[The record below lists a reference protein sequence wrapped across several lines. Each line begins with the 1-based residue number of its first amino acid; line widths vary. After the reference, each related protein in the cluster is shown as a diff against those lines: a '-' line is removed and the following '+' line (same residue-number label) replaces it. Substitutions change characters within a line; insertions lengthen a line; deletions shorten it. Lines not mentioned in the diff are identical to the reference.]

1 MNIEHEK
8 SLPGTQPA
16 PTNCETRAG
25 GNGSRLAGWRVNRR
39 RVRWLLAA
47 LAVLG
52 CASVWFCWLQPP
64 APVGL
69 APARFPAPH
78 WWWRPVEIN
87 PHRRLPLVPTANL
100 QGCYFTNDQGWVVG
114 TGGVILHTPDGGRTW
129 QAQTNVVWEEER
141 PAVAVELDSLSQGA
155 YDAGNKANLSTRQF
169 TAQSQQGQIKNAPPP
184 KAAQDKSDA
193 VPPIDLPL
201 LPPAPVALSDVQFVD
216 AQRGWAVGSRG
227 TILHTADGGRHWE
240 SQVSGTREFLRSV
253 AFVDAQHGWVVGTR
267 GTILH
272 STDGGQT
279 WEPQTA
285 DTRETLNSVVFVD
298 TQLGWAVGNQVEIWH
313 TIDGGKTW
321 KAQTSTTGVTLFSVA
336 FADADNGWVAGSA
349 GTILH
354 TTDGG
359 RTWRPQDSNTK
370 AALASVKFLDSRR
383 GWVVGDDSTIR
394 HTADGG
400 KTWTAQTAPR
410 GLSLGSVAIA
420 DARRMWAVGDEGTV
434 LHTSDSGHTWAA
446 CTANATGTLAAIEV
460 QNDRALW
467 AVGERGVVLHS
478 ADGGT
483 SWTQHSTG
491 TENFLTSIAFVDSH
505 RGWLVGR
512 GGTLRQTVDG
522 GRTWTATSVNTDR
535 DLWSVA
541 FADGQHGWV
550 VGDGGTVLHT
560 EDGGQTWLPKTV
572 PSFER
577 LLSVAFG
584 GPKYGFIVS
593 ESGGILLTED
603 GGQSWIQGY
612 LGNKEHVRMVEL
624 VDIGHAWAVGSDG
637 ALFESQDLGKTWNV
651 RTAGSKAGL
660 RAVTFADP
668 QRGWVVGKYGTILHT
683 TDGGKTWQPQ
693 SAQTTASLAS
703 VAFADAKHG
712 WVAGEAGTLLRTTD
726 GGETWSDPRQ
736 YRRYPAPLFYP
747 GLIAAGFLAWWG
759 FRPRKETDPAGPVP
773 VRSIADY
780 AVSDRPLT
788 SKDFDALN
796 FGPLAEGIA
805 NYLRNE
811 NTTGPLTLAVTG
823 AWGSGKS
830 SIMGLL
836 KEKLEARGFRPVW
849 FNAWHH
855 QQEEQLLA
863 ALLESIR
870 LQAVPSWLSLAGLQ
884 FRARLIYERLRRR
897 WPAVL
902 LGGAAVAALAAV
914 IANLGGDWTAWLQN
928 LSASSWP
935 VLAGKLAVAAGAMAA
950 AFKGL
955 QGLKAFGVDPARL
968 LASVTE
974 QAKLSDLGAQTSFR
988 HRFAQEFR
996 EVTTALQPRTM
1007 TIFIDDLDRCE
1018 PPQVMQVMQALNFLA
1033 SSGECFL
1040 VVGMQ
1045 EEAVTNCVA
1054 VSLKEQFDV
1063 QQGRELKPEEKAKQ
1077 RWEYAANWM
1086 EKLIQIRIAVPSPDD
1101 EQFKALLRGVQAD
1114 AHAAEPGG
1122 LAARWRAWAPEAW
1135 ERARPFAFFAAAL
1148 ALMAGGYFGVN
1159 RLIASSAKRGT
1170 LPPRHATETPVA
1182 WSSNSVIAPDVLA
1195 GITLESPEGVLGANL
1210 ITNADFTNWVASQK
1224 WTVQLQFEPRE
1235 RMETQAPTTET
1246 NALSAS
1252 TGGRPAVREPDRP
1265 TAPLVVAVQ
1274 PGQTDH
1280 SGSWVALV
1288 ALMALLVY
1296 GGKRLVDYFNQ
1307 QVQDSEDFRDALAR
1321 WSGRISELHP
1331 TPRGAKRL
1339 VNKLRFYAMVMRA
1352 LRAAAIGPQV
1362 PENAIVAFGVLEDRI
1377 TNGRVAEE
1385 PDGLGAG
1392 CQQDIADLQASL
1404 AQYPD
1409 IFRYLRV
1416 SVVAGIKTREA
1427 AHA

>member
-8 SLPGTQPA
+8 SLPGSQPA
-16 PTNCETRAG
+16 PTSA
-25 GNGSRLAGWRVNRR
+25 GSRPAGWRVNRR

-52 CASVWFCWLQPP
+52 CASLWFCWLQPP
-64 APVGL
+64 APVGP
-69 APARFPAPH
+69 ARARFPAPR
-78 WWWRPVEIN
+78 WWWRPVEVN

-100 QGCYFTNDQGWVVG
+100 QGSYFTNDQGWVVG
-114 TGGVILHTPDGGRTW
+114 GGGVILHTPDGGRTW
-129 QAQTNVVWEEER
+129 QAQTNIVWEEER
-141 PAVAVELDSLSQGA
+141 RAGAIELDSLSQGD
-155 YDAGNKANLSTRQF
+155 YDAGNKANLSTQQL
-169 TAQSQQGQIKNAPPP
+169 TAQSQKGQIKNAPPP
-184 KAAQDKSDA
+184 KAAEDKSGA
-193 VPPIDLPL
+193 ASPVDLL
-201 LPPAPVALSDVQFVD
+201 LPPAPVALTGVQFVD
-216 AQRGWAVGSRG
+216 SERGWAVGSRG
-227 TILHTADGGRHWE
+227 TILHTADGGQHWKN
-240 SQVSGTREFLRSV
+240 QASGTREFLRSV

-267 GTILH
+267 GTIRY
-272 STDGGQT
+272 TADGGQT

-298 TQLGWAVGNQVEIWH
+298 NQIGWAVGGSGRVGGSGEIWH
-313 TIDGGKTW
+313 TADGGQTW
-321 KAQTSTTGVTLFSVA
+321 TAQATEEGVLLLSSA
-336 FADADNGWVAGSA
+336 FADAANGWVVGSA
-349 GTILH
+349 GKILH

-359 RTWRPQDSNTK
+359 QTWRPQDSNTE
-370 AALASVKFLDSRR
+370 AMLASVKFMDARR
-383 GWVVGDDSTIR
+383 GWVVGDDGTVR
-394 HTADGG
+394 RTTDGG

-410 GLSLGSVAIA
+410 GLSLGSVAFV
-420 DARRMWAVGDEGTV
+420 DARRVWAVGEEGTI
-434 LHTSDSGHTWAA
+434 LHTTDGGQTWTT
-446 CTANATGTLAAIEV
+446 CTANATGNLAAIAIK
-460 QNDRALW
+460 QNNRDLW
-467 AVGERGVVLHS
+467 TVGERGVVLHS
-478 ADGGT
+478 ADGGV
-483 SWTQHSTG
+483 SWTQHSAG
-491 TENFLTSIAFVDSH
+491 TEDILTSIAFVDSG
-505 RGWLVGR
+505 RGWVVGR
-512 GGTLRQTVDG
+512 RGTLRQTVDG
-522 GRTWTATSVNTDR
+522 GRTWTKPAVNTDR
-535 DLWSVA
+535 DLWSIA
-541 FADGQHGWV
+541 FADARHGWV

-560 EDGGQTWLPKTV
+560 ADGGQTWLPQTA
-572 PSFER
+572 PSQEG
-577 LLSVAFG
+577 LYSVAFADASHG
-584 GPKYGFIVS
+584 CVVGENGT
-593 ESGGILLTED
+593 ILSTAD
-603 GGQSWIQGY
+603 GGQSW
-612 LGNKEHVRMVEL
+612 LLKSAATKEDLRMVAF
-624 VDIGHAWAVGSDG
+624 VDARHGWAVGG
-637 ALFESQDLGKTWNV
+637 NGTILETLDLGQTWKTRAV
-651 RTAGSKAGL
+651 GTKADLYG
-660 RAVTFADP
+660 VTFADT
-668 QRGWVVGKYGTILHT
+668 QHGWVVGKYGTILHT
-683 TDGGKTWQPQ
+683 TDGGQTWKSQL
-693 SAQTTASLAS
+693 AKTTASFAS
-703 VAFADAKHG
+703 VAFADAKRG

-747 GLIAAGFLAWWG
+747 GVIAAGLLAWWG
-759 FRPRKETDPAGPVP
+759 FRPRKETDPAGPDP

-870 LQAVPSWLSLAGLQ
+870 LQAVPSWLSFAGLQ
-884 FRARLIYERLRRR
+884 FRARLIHERLRRK
-897 WPAVL
+897 WPTVL
-902 LGGAAVAALAAV
+902 LGAAAVAALAAV

-935 VLAGKLAVAAGAMAA
+935 VLAGKLAVAAGAIAA

-1063 QQGRELKPEEKAKQ
+1063 QRGRELRPEEKAKQ

-1101 EQFKALLRGVQAD
+1101 EQFKALLRGVKAS
-1114 AHAAEPGG
+1114 ASGMEPGG
-1122 LAARWRAWAPEAW
+1122 LAARWRAWAPTAW
-1135 ERARPFAFFAAAL
+1135 ERARPLAFFAATL

-1170 LPPRHATETPVA
+1170 LPPSHATEAPAA

-1235 RMETQAPTTET
+1235 MRGNPAPTTET
-1246 NALSAS
+1246 NALSVS
-1252 TGGRPAVREPDRP
+1252 PGGRPAIREPGRP
-1265 TAPLVVAVQ
+1265 TVPLVVAVQ

-1307 QVQDSEDFRDALAR
+1307 QVQDSEDFRDALTR
-1321 WSGRISELHP
+1321 WSERISELHP

-1377 TNGRVAEE
+1377 MNGRVAEE
-1385 PDGLGAG
+1385 PDRLEPG

-1404 AQYPD
+1404 AQHPE

-1416 SVVAGIKTREA
+1416 SVVAGAKVREA
-1427 AHA
+1427 ART